1 MRLATWNVNSLAV
14 RLPQLLAWLEAN
26 PVDAIALQETK
37 LVDERFPHAELAAAG
52 WQSVAHGQRTYNGVA
67 LLSRTPA
74 DDVVRNIP
82 GFDDEQA
89 RVIAATV
96 DGVRLVGAYFPN
108 GQAPGSDKFAYKM
121 RWQDALHDWIGDEL
135 ARHPRRPYTLDY
147 VGHLFEDVYELH
159 GDRAFADDP
168 AIVGGLARFE
178 GRPVVVLGHQKG
190 RNTKENLYRNFGMA
204 RPEGYRKAQR
214 LFALADRFGLPLLC
228 LIDTAGA
235 YPGIGA
241 EERGQ
246 SEAIAASIE
255 AMTRLRVPTI
265 SVVIGEGGSGGALA
279 IGVTDRIL
287 MLEHAVYS
295 VISPRG
301 CASILWKDAE
311 AEQTAA
317 EQLRMTAH
325 DLSQLGIC
333 DEIIPEAVGGAHRGL
348 TVTAAMQETIRRHL
362 AELDALGPDERI
374 AQRYQK
380 YRRIGHLEVAP
391 GAI

>member
-1 MRLATWNVNSLAV
+1 MTVKILEFERPIVELERQIQELKRVSATPEMSLEITRLERQAAQIQ
-14 RLPQLLAWLEAN
+14 R
-26 PVDAIALQETK
+26 
-37 LVDERFPHAELAAAG
+37 ERFASLSPWELC
-52 WQSVAHGQRTYNGVA
+52 Q
-67 LLSRTPA
+67 
-74 DDVVRNIP
+74 
-82 GFDDEQA
+82 
-89 RVIAATV
+89 
-96 DGVRLVGAYFPN
+96 
-108 GQAPGSDKFAYKM
+108 
-121 RWQDALHDWIGDEL
+121 L
-135 ARHPRRPYTLDY
+135 AKHPDRPYTLDY
-147 VGHLFEDVYELH
+147 FGELLTEFTELR
-159 GDRAFADDP
+159 GDRRFADDP

-178 GRPVVVLGHQKG
+178 GQPIVALGHQKG

-214 LFALADRFGLPLLC
+214 LMELADRFGLPVLC
-228 LIDTAGA
+228 LIDTTGA

-246 SEAIAASIE
+246 SEAIATSLE
-255 AMTRLRVPTI
+255 LMMRLRVPTI
-265 SVVIGEGGSGGALA
+265 SLVIGEGGSGGALA

-311 AEQTAA
+311 AERTAA

-348 TVTAAMQETIRRHL
+348 TVTAAAIQESLRRHF
-362 AELDALGPDERI
+362 AALQALTVEERL
-374 AQRYQK
+374 AQRYGK
-380 YRRIGHLEVAP
+380 YRRMGHLEVVSESV
-391 GAI
+391 